1 MALKCTDNYL
11 SSTKTFGLTSAGD
24 YSKLDLLPL
33 FGVVKIFLEL
43 EIKITGLG
51 NSNFV

>member
-1 MALKCTDNYL
+1 MQNDR
-11 SSTKTFGLTSAGD
+11 D

-43 EIKITGLG
+43 EIKITG
-51 NSNFV
+51 NYNFIQLNEITNVNNLMYRCLQY